1 MEIKY
6 DNQDKEWSKCLSNK
20 EKNTHSRQWLKKS
33 TLDYWRHKRMLST
46 IKPFIRE
53 GEKWLTIGDGRYGME
68 ANFIIS
74 NGANALATD
83 YSDKLLK
90 IGKEIG
96 FINEYKKENAESLS
110 FQDNEFDYVLIKEA
124 FHHFPRP
131 WIALYEAFRVC
142 KKGVILIEPNDQLT
156 HRLNLFSKL
165 LKNIINLLKNISGN
179 CLNSDYYAFEEVG
192 NFIYTTNTRELEK
205 FLLGMHYRDIG
216 FIELNDHYIRGVE
229 YIELNEGKVQTA
241 LSKDTNFL
249 IVKEKGYEN
258 KKTEKAAALNI
269 PVIGNG
275 GIVISPLYQYI
286 LDHLNG
292 RTQAITA
299 GGFRQSA

>member
-1 MEIKY
+1 MQIKY
-6 DNQDKEWSKCLSNK
+6 DNQDQEWENCLSIE
-20 EKNTHSRQWLKKS
+20 EKKLHASQWLKKN

-46 IKPFIRE
+46 IKPFIKKD
-53 GEKWLTIGDGRYGME
+53 EKWLTIGDGRYGTE
-68 ANFIIS
+68 ANFLIS

-90 IGKEIG
+90 ISKEIG

-142 KKGVILIEPNDQLT
+142 KKGVILIEPNDQIT
-156 HRLNLFSKL
+156 YRLNIFSKF
-165 LKNIINLLKNISGN
+165 LKKIFNLYKKLTGKY
-179 CLNSDYYAFEEVG
+179 LNKDCYSFEEVG

-216 FIELNDHYIRGVE
+216 FIELNDHYIKGVE
-229 YIELNEGKVQTA
+229 YIDLSEKKISTKIKIFIFKAIVYFKEI
-241 LSKDTNFL
+241 LSKFNL
-249 IVKEKGYEN
+249 LN
-258 KKTEKAAALNI
+258 NSLNI
-269 PVIGNG
+269 NILFKKEPEKNILKKMILYKWNYKKL
-275 GIVISPLYQYI
+275 PLNPF
-286 LDHLNG
+286 L
-292 RTQAITA
+292 
-299 GGFRQSA
+299 

>member
-1 MEIKY
+1 
-6 DNQDKEWSKCLSNK
+6 
-20 EKNTHSRQWLKKS
+20 
-33 TLDYWRHKRMLST
+33 MLST

-90 IGKEIG
+90 IGKEVG

-229 YIELNEGKVQTA
+229 YIELNEKKISTRIKIYFFKA
-241 LSKDTNFL
+241 LIYCKEILSKLRLLN
-249 IVKEKGYEN
+249 N
-258 KKTEKAAALNI
+258 SLNI
-269 PVIGNG
+269 NILFKKEPNN
-275 GIVISPLYQYI
+275 SLLKKMKNHKWNYKKLPLNPY
-286 LDHLNG
+286 L
-292 RTQAITA
+292 
-299 GGFRQSA
+299 